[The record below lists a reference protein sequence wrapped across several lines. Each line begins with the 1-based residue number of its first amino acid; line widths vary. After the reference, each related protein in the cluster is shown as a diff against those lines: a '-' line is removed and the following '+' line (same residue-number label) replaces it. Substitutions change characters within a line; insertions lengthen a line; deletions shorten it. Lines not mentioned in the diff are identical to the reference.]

1 MIENYYEGAAGV
13 SIDRKSD
20 PLNEYQGQEPMTP
33 LKINTCEPTAVKR
46 DLSIIT
52 SDCQTGTNE

>member
-46 DLSIIT
+46 DLT
-52 SDCQTGTNE
+52 YQL